1 MTTFQKNAF
10 IFPGQGAQ
18 KPGMGKDFFDTFL
31 EAKEIFQEADEIL
44 SLSLSKLIFEGP
56 MERLTE
62 TMFSQPAIFVTSAA
76 ILHTLRK
83 QFPGLK
89 PSMSGGLSLGEYT
102 ALYAA
107 GKISFSD
114 CLKLV
119 AARGR
124 FMQEACETQPG
135 AMLVVMGL
143 EEIEIVKS
151 GAWIANLNCPGQIV
165 VACPKEK
172 VDSITK
178 DLQER
183 GAKRVLPLAVS
194 GAFHSP
200 LMALAREKL
209 KLLIEEVNFQES
221 DVLIAMNVVG
231 DFVDDSNLIKK
242 SLIEQVSSPTRWM
255 QCALSLARMNPTHFY
270 EIGPGQLS
278 SMHRKMNIEAQITC
292 VEKIS
297 DLERVYETVG

>member
-1 MTTFQKNAF
+1 MTSFQKNAF

-18 KPGMGKDFFDTFL
+18 KPGMGKDFFETFL

-44 SLSLSKLIFEGP
+44 SFSLSKLIFEGP
-56 MERLTE
+56 MEKLTE
-62 TMFSQPAIFVTSAA
+62 TMFSQPAIFVTSVA
-76 ILHTLRK
+76 ILTTLKK
-83 QFPGLK
+83 QFPSLK
-89 PSMSGGLSLGEYT
+89 PSMTGGLSLGEYT

-107 GKISFSD
+107 GKVSFSE

-119 AARGR
+119 GARGK
-124 FMQEACETQPG
+124 FMQEACVAYPG

-143 EEIEIVKS
+143 EEGEILKS
-151 GAWIANLNCPGQIV
+151 GAWLANLNCPGQIV

-178 DLQER
+178 NLQER

-200 LMALAREKL
+200 LMASARDKL
-209 KLLIEEVNFQES
+209 EPLIEQVKFQDS

-231 DFVDDSNLIKK
+231 DFVDDVDLIKK
-242 SLIEQVSSPTRWM
+242 YLTEQVSSPTRWM
-255 QCALSLARMNPTHFY
+255 ECALSLARIEATHFY

-278 SMHRKMNIEAQITC
+278 SMHRKMGIEAPVTGI
-292 VEKIS
+292 EKVS
-297 DLERVYETVG
+297 DLERVYEAIG